1 MNLQNLMLS
10 EKNQGHDYT
19 YYDIMYETFGNM
31 QNKIV
36 DCLGINTYAIVLK
49 HAQDWQ
55 ITKI

>member
-36 DCLGINTYAIVLK
+36 DCLGINIYAIVLNM
-49 HAQDWQ
+49 H
-55 ITKI
+55 KIDK